1 MLVVPDSQ
9 EDWDVRQEEQYIQS
23 KKEDTV
29 RTWCWWSFKGA
40 RGAACDVLE
49 GSGTG
54 TPGGGVGLAPVLGLA
69 FVTQG
74 MATVVVQ
81 LTVPAA
87 NRQHAKVSVRQCLQ
101 AEFAKVQKA
110 RVEADARLRACK
122 QDQKRGLATAE
133 RWKHLRKSVKSAIR
147 KQAIQP
153 PEDGRDDFLVLDEVY
168 GPSIYTVN
176 EQYIKPITRF
186 HGKMSWALM
195 RNPAGLECDMF
206 ISHAW
211 LEGIFEFLR
220 KVLHSWPRGV
230 RTAWCCML
238 ANPQNLN
245 IEAFLQ
251 SPSKSPFALAL
262 RASEVVLVV
271 PNRHVSVY
279 TRLWCA
285 YEAYIADQEG
295 KTILIAKTS
304 NLHGIIFAMLPMAAA
319 ALIGATLGSCARHYK
334 WHCARQVTYVGG
346 VASVAAYNVDRVN
359 AERTVLEA
367 EQLRKGYRGS
377 IHYADCT
384 QPEDA
389 QRIRQEIGRESDVVD
404 YAIDVLLSAG
414 MSTPALR
421 DIAREGV
428 DIQRTAYSGVASSV
442 VLLFPV
448 DFITFTFAVVETIY
462 LRGNF
467 LRILLS
473 STCILER
480 LILATLIYR
489 IHPTRSV
496 RASGTVPTRSAPL
509 GFFVNNTV
517 LALLTEC
524 GMPVVAYYYYNALCL
539 PFAMYIFHLHRP
551 QEVKAAKG
559 KGCEVFMNSMYH
571 AMDWLPYMLVWF
583 VAKFIGNFVL
593 EDGFPL
599 LFNTFNTEKVPIIG
613 PPDSTEHL
621 IPFTLYTALLWFPAM
636 AAGDTISRRVPQF
649 LDVTVNWKCYT
660 YLAISIVMCVVGE
673 ALDFLLLALVT
684 VVAAFIA
691 NFGNGFI
698 YGLSAKFIDWKIAEE
713 HRYTAYNFKFMLWSS
728 VVLCRRLGRLCWTG
742 CAVSVVGRSG
752 VQWKT
757 LCLRVPS
764 EEIAADLRNV
774 TVVLRAPRVKL
785 MLIAETRAIFI
796 DCRKMWRSGSDVDM
810 GFSENRVPL

>member
-1 MLVVPDSQ
+1 EWGFPWQVH
-9 EDWDVRQEEQYIQS
+9 
-23 KKEDTV
+23 
-29 RTWCWWSFKGA
+29 CGA
-40 RGAACDVLE
+40 YVAFFFTAAILFCVLE
-49 GSGTG
+49 
-54 TPGGGVGLAPVLGLA
+54 
-69 FVTQG
+69 
-74 MATVVVQ
+74 
-81 LTVPAA
+81 
-87 NRQHAKVSVRQCLQ
+87 
-101 AEFAKVQKA
+101 
-110 RVEADARLRACK
+110 
-122 QDQKRGLATAE
+122 
-133 RWKHLRKSVKSAIR
+133 
-147 KQAIQP
+147 
-153 PEDGRDDFLVLDEVY
+153 
-168 GPSIYTVN
+168 
-176 EQYIKPITRF
+176 
-186 HGKMSWALM
+186 
-195 RNPAGLECDMF
+195 
-206 ISHAW
+206 
-211 LEGIFEFLR
+211 
-220 KVLHSWPRGV
+220 
-230 RTAWCCML
+230 
-238 ANPQNLN
+238 
-245 IEAFLQ
+245 
-251 SPSKSPFALAL
+251 
-262 RASEVVLVV
+262 
-271 PNRHVSVY
+271 
-279 TRLWCA
+279 
-285 YEAYIADQEG
+285 
-295 KTILIAKTS
+295 
-304 NLHGIIFAMLPMAAA
+304 
-319 ALIGATLGSCARHYK
+319 
-334 WHCARQVTYVGG
+334 
-346 VASVAAYNVDRVN
+346 VDRVN
-359 AERTVLEA
+359 AERTALEA

-389 QRIRQEIGRESDVVD
+389 QRIRHEIGCKSDVVD

-467 LRILLS
+467 LRMLLS
-473 STCILER
+473 SICILER

-489 IHPTRSV
+489 RSIDERCFILKVMDKIVAALLISFVGLCLMPTVTMRKVSKIWIIGSNIGFALMIAFAV
-496 RASGTVPTRSAPL
+496 LGIRGTAKLPMGLCWLQFFFARGLTSCAACCCCKSCEAEPSYDPEHQSLRNCSDSESGAPL

-599 LFNTFNTEKVPIIG
+599 LFNTFNTQKVPIIG
-613 PPDSTEHL
+613 APDSTEHL

-713 HRYTAYNFKFMLWSS
+713 HRYTAYNLWCFVGDLGGYAGQGALS
-728 VVLCRRLGRLCWTG
+728 VWLADQVCNGRHYAFVCHL
-742 CAVSVVGRSG
+742 
-752 VQWKT
+752 K
-757 LCLRVPS
+757 
-764 EEIAADLRNV
+764 
-774 TVVLRAPRVKL
+774 KL
-785 MLIAETRAIFI
+785 LLI
-796 DCRKMWRSGSDVDM
+796 
-810 GFSENRVPL
+810 

>member
-1 MLVVPDSQ
+1 MHETIPADRWCV
-9 EDWDVRQEEQYIQS
+9 
-23 KKEDTV
+23 
-29 RTWCWWSFKGA
+29 TW
-40 RGAACDVLE
+40 
-49 GSGTG
+49 
-54 TPGGGVGLAPVLGLA
+54 
-69 FVTQG
+69 
-74 MATVVVQ
+74 
-81 LTVPAA
+81 
-87 NRQHAKVSVRQCLQ
+87 
-101 AEFAKVQKA
+101 
-110 RVEADARLRACK
+110 ADLK
-122 QDQKRGLATAE
+122 Y
-133 RWKHLRKSVKSAIR
+133 LRKSVKSAIR
-147 KQAIQP
+147 KEVIQP
-153 PEDGRDDFLVLDEVY
+153 PADGRDDFLMVDEVY

-176 EQYIKPITRF
+176 EQYIKPITHF

-195 RNPAGLECDMF
+195 RNPAGLDCDMF

-304 NLHGIIFAMLPMAAA
+304 NLQGIIFAMLPMAVA
-319 ALIGATLGSCARHYK
+319 ALIGAMLGSYARHH
-334 WHCARQVTYVGG
+334 WQHCARQVTYVGG
-346 VASVAAYNVDRVN
+346 VASVAAYNVQHNQCRMLLNLFCEMICFEKIVHWEPAFQWAKEWGFPWQVHCGAYVAFFFTAAILFCVLEVDRVN
-359 AERTVLEA
+359 AERTALEA

-389 QRIRQEIGRESDVVD
+389 QRIRHEIGCKSDVVD

-467 LRILLS
+467 LRMLLS
-473 STCILER
+473 SICILER

-489 IHPTRSV
+489 RSIDERCFILKV
-496 RASGTVPTRSAPL
+496 MDKIVA
-509 GFFVNNTV
+509 
-517 LALLTEC
+517 ALLISFV
-524 GMPVVAYYYYNALCL
+524 GLCL
-539 PFAMYIFHLHRP
+539 MPTVTMR
-551 QEVKAAKG
+551 
-559 KGCEVFMNSMYH
+559 
-571 AMDWLPYMLVWF
+571 
-583 VAKFIGNFVL
+583 
-593 EDGFPL
+593 
-599 LFNTFNTEKVPIIG
+599 KVSKIWIIG
-613 PPDSTEHL
+613 SNIGFAL
-621 IPFTLYTALLWFPAM
+621 MIAFAVLGIRGTAKLPM
-636 AAGDTISRRVPQF
+636 G
-649 LDVTVNWKCYT
+649 
-660 YLAISIVMCVVGE
+660 
-673 ALDFLLLALVT
+673 
-684 VVAAFIA
+684 
-691 NFGNGFI
+691 
-698 YGLSAKFIDWKIAEE
+698 
-713 HRYTAYNFKFMLWSS
+713 
-728 VVLCRRLGRLCWTG
+728 LCWLQFFFARGLTS
-742 CAVSVVGRSG
+742 CAACCCCKS
-752 VQWKT
+752 
-757 LCLRVPS
+757 CEAEPS
-764 EEIAADLRNV
+764 YDPEHQSLRNCSDS
-774 TVVLRAPRVKL
+774 
-785 MLIAETRAIFI
+785 E
-796 DCRKMWRSGSDVDM
+796 SGSSKETD
-810 GFSENRVPL
+810 